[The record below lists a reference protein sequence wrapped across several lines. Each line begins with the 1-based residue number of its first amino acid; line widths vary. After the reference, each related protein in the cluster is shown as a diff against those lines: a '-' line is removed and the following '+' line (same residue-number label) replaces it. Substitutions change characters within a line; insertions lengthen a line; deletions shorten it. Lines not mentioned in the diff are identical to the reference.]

1 MSELI
6 TLTELANR
14 LGKKKPQISRWKKQ
28 GKIVMVGNK
37 VDYESTVN
45 LLNLAKDPRGG
56 KREKGS
62 NNGACKGVNSSA
74 STVNNSKSS
83 GVENSTVDYYQARA
97 FKENILAQKA
107 ALELKVQKG
116 EYVSKE
122 YEQKKGFELAMK
134 LKDKFLSLPD
144 RVAPIIAAKSDQHE
158 IRKILKDEI
167 HSAILEFI
175 KNGGFLNE

>member
-1 MSELI
+1 VSDII

-28 GKIVMVGNK
+28 GKVVMIGDK
-37 VDYESTVN
+37 VDYEATVN

-56 KREKGS
+56 NRTKSS
-62 NNGACKGVNSSA
+62 NNGDSGTVNNGVN
-74 STVNNSKSS
+74 TVNNSKANSGATSS
-83 GVENSTVDYYQARA
+83 SYYQARA

-116 EYVSKE
+116 EYISKE
-122 YEQKKGFELAMK
+122 DEQKKGFELAMK

-144 RVAPIIAAKSDQHE
+144 RVAPIIAANSDQYE

-167 HSAILEFI
+167 HEAIMQFI
-175 KNGGFLNE
+175 ENGGFLNE